1 MSQFEY
7 LNRISFGQYLP
18 TNSII
23 HQRNPGIKLAVFSIL
38 IVAITLSHRMDGLIA
53 ALAFNLILLASSKI
67 SLMYA
72 LRGLKSPMPF
82 ILILAIIQLFY
93 VSSQSV
99 ETALFSWK
107 IFTINASG
115 IHSAVLVIL
124 RFSNLVL
131 LLTEASGTLSSLQL
145 IHGLNLILNPL
156 GLIGVNTDSAA
167 MVVQI
172 MLRFIPTLALNAEKI
187 AKSQASRGADWDNPR
202 GGLLQRARQTL
213 PLIIPL
219 FSVSLH
225 QADTLTNAMLARAYG
240 SNKKRTGLYEYRLD
254 WLDGLFFLANLMAAY
269 LIIFWPQ

>member
-7 LNRISFGQYLP
+7 LGRISIGQYLP

-23 HQRNPGIKLAVFSIL
+23 HRRNPGIKLAAFSIL
-38 IVAITLSHRMDGLIA
+38 IVAITLSHQMDGLIA
-53 ALAFNLILLASSKI
+53 ALAFNLILLLLSKI

-82 ILILAIIQLFY
+82 ILILAIIQLFFISHQ
-93 VSSQSV
+93 SS

-107 IFTINASG
+107 IFTINLSG
-115 IHSAVLVIL
+115 IHAALMVIL

-131 LLTEASGTLSSLQL
+131 LLTEASGTLSSLEL
-145 IHGLNLILNPL
+145 IHGINLILNPL
-156 GLIGVNTDSAA
+156 RLLGINTDSAA

-202 GGLLQRARQTL
+202 GGLFQRARQTL
-213 PLIIPL
+213 PLITPL

-254 WLDGLFFLANLMAAY
+254 WQDGVFFSFNLIAAY
-269 LIIFWPQ
+269 LILFWPL